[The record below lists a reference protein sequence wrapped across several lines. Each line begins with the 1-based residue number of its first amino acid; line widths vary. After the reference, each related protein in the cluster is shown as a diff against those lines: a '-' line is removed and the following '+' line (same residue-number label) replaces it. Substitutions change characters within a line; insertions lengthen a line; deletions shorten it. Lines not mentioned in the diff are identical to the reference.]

1 MIGVIGGTGPEGRGL
16 ATRFA
21 LAGECV
27 FIGSRNSQKGQEVA
41 EEISESSGN
50 LIQGGNNEEAA
61 QKGDVIIISVPYEG
75 HVNILSK
82 LEAFLKNKIVINV
95 VAPLVFGKNF
105 ISSITVEE
113 GSAAEQAQ
121 LLLPDSKVVGAFH
134 NISAQ
139 DLLRFQEKVS
149 CDVIVCSDFLDSKK
163 YVMQLAEKID
173 GVRGVDGGILANSKY
188 VEQLTALLLNINKT
202 YKSHSSI
209 KITGI

>member
-41 EEISESSGN
+41 EEISISSGN

-61 QKGDVIIISVPYEG
+61 QKGDVIIISVPYKG
-75 HVNILSK
+75 HAKMLSK
-82 LEAFLKNKIVINV
+82 LESFLKNKIVIDV
-95 VAPLVFGKNF
+95 VAPLVFGKKS
-105 ISSITVEE
+105 ISSTIVEE

-121 LLLPDSKVVGAFH
+121 LLLPESQVVGAFH

-139 DLLRFQEKVS
+139 ELLKHNNSVC
-149 CDVIVCSDFLDSKK
+149 CDVIVCSDFDDPKK
-163 YVMQLAEKID
+163 YVMRLAEKID
-173 GVRGVDGGILANSKY
+173 GVRGIDGGILANTKY
-188 VEQLTALLLNINKT
+188 VEQLTALLLNINKA
-202 YKSHSSI
+202 YKAHSSI
-209 KITGI
+209 RITGV